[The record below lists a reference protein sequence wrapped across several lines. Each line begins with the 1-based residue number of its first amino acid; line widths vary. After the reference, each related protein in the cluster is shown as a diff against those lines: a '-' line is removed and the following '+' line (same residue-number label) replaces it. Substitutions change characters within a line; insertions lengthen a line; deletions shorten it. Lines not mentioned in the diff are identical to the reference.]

1 MEETPGSYA
10 HAKFWLSLQPS
21 TLTHILLLSHI
32 SLHAGS
38 LSPLHLS
45 AWSSLSLSPILHAWD
60 SLSLSVKACL
70 GKGRGIWER
79 EMGIIVAAC
88 AVLLERAT

>member
-1 MEETPGSYA
+1 MGSYA
-10 HAKFWLSLQPS
+10 HAKHWLSLQPS
-21 TLTHILLLSHI
+21 ILAHNYSPLHLSGWR
-32 SLHAGS
+32 LS
-38 LSPLHLS
+38 LSPLHLFAS
-45 AWSSLSLSPILHAWD
+45 LSPFLHACDYLSLSMQ
-60 SLSLSVKACL
+60 ACL